1 LRPASTSPTGEAV
14 IACVN
19 DAYTIGQAFSS
30 QGQSPDAQSQLSTG
44 LGIYQGNKECAEK
57 VSDAQHADQ
66 ALHETPTVTLN
77 EIQTETHV
85 DDEWQDTD
93 NLVDEALRFVE
104 DGLKVHD

>member
-1 LRPASTSPTGEAV
+1 M
-14 IACVN
+14 
-19 DAYTIGQAFSS
+19 
-30 QGQSPDAQSQLSTG
+30 
-44 LGIYQGNKECAEK
+44 
-57 VSDAQHADQ
+57 SDAQHADQ